1 MTPINVLL
9 AIIKSAV
16 VDTPNLTQSDETNL
30 KNYADQAD
38 KLLDDRFYAKLDSN
52 PEQKAFH
59 KTFLVSGLRL
69 MDEKQKNAEQKAF
82 HKTFFLS
89 CLRLIDEK
97 PKNGVITKESI

>member
-1 MTPINVLL
+1 LDKKIKHQMTPINELL
-9 AIIKSAV
+9 AISKSAV
-16 VDTPNLTQSDETNL
+16 VDTQNLTQSDETNL

-59 KTFLVSGLRL
+59 KKFL
-69 MDEKQKNAEQKAF
+69 
-82 HKTFFLS
+82 LS

-97 PKNGVITKESI
+97 RKNGVIT